1 MHIKGFVPRHVIMAS
16 TKRLTLRVA
25 RKTPELLCPA
35 VSTPNEFKSLS
46 DIDDQRFLR
55 RYVGAINFYKKNPS
69 MEGKDPVKII
79 REAIAKA
86 LVFYYPLAGRLREH
100 TGRKLVVEC
109 TGQGVVFAEADADA
123 TLQHFGENALY
134 PPFPNLDGISLHM
147 PNDLG
152 IFLDIPLMFIQVTR
166 LKCGGFIF
174 SNYFNHT
181 VCDGV
186 GLSQFLSAVGELAGG
201 AAFPSI
207 QPVWDRHLLSASQPP
222 RVSFAHHEYDVSTS
236 GGTLVSLDTM
246 EERSFFSSAKISA
259 LRCSLPPHLQRCSKF
274 DIVAGCVWRCQT
286 IALSPEP
293 DEEIRFS
300 VFIDNRKLMKPQLP
314 MGYYGNAIAFPVV
327 VTTAGELSKNPLHYA
342 VELVRKAKRE
352 VVTDEYLRSVAGL
365 MVMRDRPSMTEANT
379 YVVSNMTHVGFEQM
393 DVGWGTAEYG
403 GMSQGI
409 YRPTDNIQIA
419 WYSAFKDG
427 FMVPVSL
434 PLESMKVFEK
444 HLQVMMTTAPT
455 SSSL

>member
-1 MHIKGFVPRHVIMAS
+1 MAS
-16 TKRLTLRVA
+16 TKRLTLRVT

-35 VSTPNEFKSLS
+35 VSTPNEFKYLS
-46 DIDDQRFLR
+46 DIDDQSFLR
-55 RYVGAINFYKKNPS
+55 SYAASINFYKKNPS

-109 TGQGVVFAEADADA
+109 TGQGVMFAEADADA
-123 TLQHFGENALY
+123 TLQHFGEDALY
-134 PPFPNLDGISLHM
+134 PPFPNLDDISLEM
-147 PNDLG
+147 PNNLG
-152 IFLDIPLMFIQVTR
+152 IWGDIPLMFIQVTR

-174 SNYFNHT
+174 SNNFNHT

-186 GLSQFLSAVGELAGG
+186 GLSQFLSAVGELARG
-201 AAFPSI
+201 ASSPSI
-207 QPVWDRHLLSASQPP
+207 RPVWERHLLMAPQPP
-222 RVSFAHHEYDVSTS
+222 CVSFAHREYDASTS
-236 GGTLVSLDTM
+236 GGTLVPLDVM
-246 EERSFFSSAKISA
+246 EERSFYFSSAEISA
-259 LRCSLPPHLQRCSKF
+259 LRRSLPPHLQRCSKF
-274 DIVAGCVWRCQT
+274 EIVAGCTWRCQT
-286 IALSPEP
+286 IAISPKP

-300 VFIDNRKLMKPQLP
+300 VFIDNRKIMKPRLP
-314 MGYYGNAIAFPVV
+314 IGYYGNVIVFPVV

-352 VVTDEYLRSVAGL
+352 VVTDEYLRSVASL

-403 GMSQGI
+403 GMSKGI
-409 YRPTDNIQIA
+409 YRPTGKIQIA
-419 WYSAFKDG
+419 WYSPFKDG
-427 FMVPVSL
+427 FVVPVSL
-434 PLESMKVFEK
+434 PLESMKVFENK
-444 HLQVMMTTAPT
+444 LQVMMTTAPKP
-455 SSSL
+455 SSL